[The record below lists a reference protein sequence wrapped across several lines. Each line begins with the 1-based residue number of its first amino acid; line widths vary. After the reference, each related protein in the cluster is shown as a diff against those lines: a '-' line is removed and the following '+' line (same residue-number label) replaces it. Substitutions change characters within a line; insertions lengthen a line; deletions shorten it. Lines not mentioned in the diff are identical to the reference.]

1 MNSSKTLVP
10 SLNLQESSADVTVVI
25 NDCNFDKIQASVRV
39 KNLLFT
45 TELMSIFLVS
55 NLS

>member
-1 MNSSKTLVP
+1 MNSSNTLAP
-10 SLNLQESSADVTVVI
+10 SLNLHESSDDVTVVI

-39 KNLLFT
+39 KNLLFMT
-45 TELMSIFLVS
+45 ALTSICLVS

>member
-1 MNSSKTLVP
+1 MNSSKTLAP
-10 SLNLQESSADVTVVI
+10 SLNLQESSDDVTVVI